1 MDELVWPFLVSEALA
16 AKAVPERAMRAIYEP
31 VYPGVYAPGGIELS
45 ASQRAK
51 AAWLWSRRRAVVAG
65 NSAAALLGA
74 KWVSPSLDAELVYD
88 NRKPPKRI
96 VVHSETLAPH
106 EMLAVDGIPV
116 TSPARTAF
124 DIGRRTTNRLHAV
137 QRLDALTNATDV
149 KVADVEAVIAEHPGA
164 RGLLQLRRVLPLVD
178 GGAESPQETR
188 TRLVLI
194 DAGLPAPQTQITV
207 CDEYGE
213 FVARVDM
220 GYKEFRV
227 GIEYD
232 GVQHW
237 TDTEVRDRDIDKS
250 WTFSDLGWTV
260 IRVGSNLLR
269 DRTGTFV
276 ARVSDAMLAA
286 GWRPGAP
293 SVKPATANQ
302 RVAS

>member
-1 MDELVWPFLVSEALA
+1 MHEPDWHFLGSEALA
-16 AKAVPERAMRAIYEP
+16 AKALPERAMRALYEP
-31 VYPGVYAPGGIELS
+31 VYPGVYVPFGIELT
-45 ASQRAK
+45 ASQRAR

-74 KWVSPSLDAELVYD
+74 KWVSASLDAELVHH

-96 VVHSETLAPH
+96 VVRSDTLPPH
-106 EMLAVDGIPV
+106 EMLTVDGITV

-124 DIGRRTTNRLHAV
+124 DIGRRTTNRLQAL

-149 KVADVEAVIAEHPGA
+149 KVADVEAVIADHSGA
-164 RGLLQLRRVLPLVD
+164 RGLLRLRRVLPLVD

-194 DAGLPAPQTQITV
+194 DAGLPPPQTQIRV
-207 CDEYGE
+207 YDEYGD

-220 GYKEFRV
+220 GYEEFRV

-232 GVQHW
+232 GPQHW
-237 TDTEVRDRDIDKS
+237 TDPEVRDRDIDRS
-250 WTFSDLGWTV
+250 SALLDLGWTI

-269 DRTGTFV
+269 YREGTFV
-276 ARVSDAMLAA
+276 ARVFDAMLAV
-286 GWRPGAP
+286 GWRPGPP
-293 SVKPATANQ
+293 SVNHATANR

>member
-1 MDELVWPFLVSEALA
+1 MREPDWPFLGSEALA
-16 AKAVPERAMRAIYEP
+16 ANAFPERAMRAIYEP
-31 VYPGVYAPGGIELS
+31 VYPGVYVPFGIELT
-45 ASQRAK
+45 ASQRAR

-65 NSAAALLGA
+65 NSAASLLGA
-74 KWVSPSLDAELVYD
+74 KWVSASLDAEVVHD

-96 VVHSETLAPH
+96 VVHSDTLPPH
-106 EMLAVDGIPV
+106 EVLTVDGIAV

-149 KVADVEAVIAEHPGA
+149 KVADVEAVIANHSGA
-164 RGLLQLRRVLPLVD
+164 RGLLRLRRVLSLLD
-178 GGAESPQETR
+178 GGAESPQETL

-194 DAGLPAPQTQITV
+194 DAGLPRPQTQIRV

-220 GYKEFRV
+220 GYEEFRV

-232 GVQHW
+232 GPQHW
-237 TDTEVRDRDIDKS
+237 TDPEVRARDIDKS
-250 WTFSDLGWTV
+250 CAFSDLGWTV

-269 DRTGTFV
+269 DREGTFV
-276 ARVSDAMLAA
+276 ARVFDAMLAA
-286 GWRPGAP
+286 GWRPGPP
-293 SVKPATANQ
+293 SVKPTTAN
-302 RVAS
+302 RP